1 MNDAKRM
8 KGSWFIVQGSWF
20 MVHGSWFMVTLVHR
34 SWFMVTFMVHR
45 SRFIVHGYVHRS
57 RFMVHRSSFI
67 VPSCNH
73 SQTPQND
80 KNTFAHPALFF
91 VPIDPLRMRLRR
103 TA

>member
-1 MNDAKRM
+1 MVHR
-8 KGSWFIVQGSWF
+8 SRF
-20 MVHGSWFMVTLVHR
+20 MVHGSWFMVHGYVG
-34 SWFMVTFMVHR
+34 SSFM
-45 SRFIVHGYVHRS
+45 VHGYVHRS
-57 RFMVHRSSFI
+57 SFKVHRSSFI

-103 TA
+103 TAIRQPFTADCSNTVRVVDDHDSNQ